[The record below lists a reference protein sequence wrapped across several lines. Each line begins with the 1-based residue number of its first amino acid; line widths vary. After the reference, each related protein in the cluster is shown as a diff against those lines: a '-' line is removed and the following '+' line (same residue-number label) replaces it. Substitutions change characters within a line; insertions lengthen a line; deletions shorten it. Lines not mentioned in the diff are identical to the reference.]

1 MEYLPHYSVLNR
13 EAVDYLVEN
22 AKDGDWFSDL
32 TFGAGGHTFA
42 LLQRNGKFNVLS
54 FDQDPEAYKNGLELI
69 EKNKVGDRIKFA
81 NTNFRNFDDV
91 VKEKFGE
98 NFEGFIGV
106 VVDLGVSSHHFD
118 KSERGFSFR
127 FEGPLDMR
135 MDTENNELTAEIVVN
150 EYDEDK
156 LFEIIKTYGEERF
169 TRRIVQNILEERK
182 KERITTTKQMENICF
197 HSYPKNMRHGGIH
210 PATRTFQAL
219 RIEVNQELQVL
230 TDVLSQLIKWLRP
243 GGRIAAISFHSLED
257 RIVKHAYKGF
267 TKEDKNLEILTKKP
281 VLATQEELSEN
292 SRSRSAKMRVLQRKL
307 DKTEEKG

>member
-1 MEYLPHYSVLNR
+1 MEYLPHYSVLNK

-22 AKDGDWFSDL
+22 ASDGDWFSDL

-42 LLQRNGKFNVLS
+42 LLQRDDSFKVMS
-54 FDQDPEAYKNGLELI
+54 FDQDPEAFKNGSELI
-69 EKNKVGDRIKFA
+69 AKNKVQDRVKFV
-81 NTNFRNFDDV
+81 NTNFRNFDES
-91 VKEKFGE
+91 VKEQFGE
-98 NFEGFIGV
+98 DFEGFMGV

-127 FEGPLDMR
+127 FDGPLDMR
-135 MDTENNELTAEIVVN
+135 MDTENNPVTAEEIVN
-150 EYDEDK
+150 EYDEDD
-156 LFEIIKTYGEERF
+156 LFRIIKEYGEERF
-169 TRRIVQNILEERK
+169 TRRIVHNILEKRK
-182 KERITTTKQMENICF
+182 EQRITTTKELENIIF

-230 TDVLSQLIKWLRP
+230 SDVLAQLINWLRP

-257 RIVKHAYKGF
+257 RIVKHAYKAF
-267 TKEDKNLEILTKKP
+267 AKENKNLEILTKKP
-281 VLATQEELSEN
+281 VLASADELSEN

-307 DKTEEKG
+307 DKTDEKG

>member
-1 MEYLPHYSVLNR
+1 LEYLPHYSVLNK

-22 AKDGDWFSDL
+22 ANDGDWFSDL

-42 LLQRNGKFNVLS
+42 ILQRSDSFKVMS
-54 FDQDPEAYKNGLELI
+54 FDQDPEAFKNGSELI
-69 EKNKVGDRIKFA
+69 AKNNVQERVKFV
-81 NTNFRNFDDV
+81 NTNFRNFDES
-91 VKEKFGE
+91 VKEQFGE
-98 NFEGFIGV
+98 DFEGFMGV

-127 FEGPLDMR
+127 FDGPLDMR
-135 MDTENNELTAEIVVN
+135 MDTENNPVTAEEIVN
-150 EYDEDK
+150 EYDEDE
-156 LFEIIKTYGEERF
+156 LFRIIKEYGEERF
-169 TRRIVQNILEERK
+169 TRRIVQNILEKRK
-182 KERITTTKQMENICF
+182 EQKITTTKELENIIF

-230 TDVLSQLIKWLRP
+230 SDVLAQLINWLKP

-257 RIVKHAYKGF
+257 RIVKHAFKAF
-267 TKEDKNLEILTKKP
+267 AKENKNLEILTKKP
-281 VLATQEELSEN
+281 LLASADELSEN

-307 DKTEEKG
+307 DKIDEKG